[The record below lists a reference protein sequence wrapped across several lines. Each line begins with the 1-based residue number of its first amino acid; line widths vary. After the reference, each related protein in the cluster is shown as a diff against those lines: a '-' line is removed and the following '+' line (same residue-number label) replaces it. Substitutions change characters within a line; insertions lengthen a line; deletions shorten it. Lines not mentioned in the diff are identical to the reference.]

1 MKIILEPIQ
10 QHCTLAK
17 SVGWLSCPLGGGWWL
32 ASDSESELSVCLK
45 VQMPTTGLG
54 RVEKVEVELRVW
66 AVLLIISELKI
77 LLG

>member
-1 MKIILEPIQ
+1 M
-10 QHCTLAK
+10 
-17 SVGWLSCPLGGGWWL
+17 

-66 AVLLIISELKI
+66 AVLIIISELKI